1 MPARIFDK
9 PCSAAPRDVSAKSGT
24 APAVSAPTFAILLIV
39 RYAHPAID
47 VAIKDGWFTGLIARV
62 RVLKSVEVIPAAHDP
77 APDAGRAGRN
87 RGLIHNKDILA
98 GTSAAL
104 FRHLGEMEPGA
115 QPVNPGGTNDGI
127 FDG

>member
-1 MPARIFDK
+1 MPWRRLESHQQLARQH
-9 PCSAAPRDVSAKSGT
+9 V
-24 APAVSAPTFAILLIV
+24 AILLIV
-39 RYAHPAID
+39 WQLHQFRYAHPAID

-77 APDAGRAGRN
+77 AGDEGRAGRT

-115 QPVNPGGTNDGI
+115 RPVNPGGTNDGI
-127 FDG
+127 SHG